1 MIEFDAFERI
11 INDFGPPENSKTV
24 PPDVIASYRER
35 IPRSMISFW
44 EKYGWGEYRSGYCR
58 IGDPRPFEPLLNV
71 IFANDPE
78 FSTKDLTVLTFTALG
93 MMDIW
98 SSKGYGLYIDL
109 CNSRAVAQNKIVNP
123 STGERYGQ
131 DFLIGTS
138 LYSIINDDGMDE
150 YYQEAS
156 ARLGRPA
163 LDEVFGFVPAL
174 QIGGEPDA
182 KNLQLFKAREY
193 MDFLVQLE
201 PPMLTD
207 ITAPEPGAP
216 LGRMRDV
223 RRLGA
228 R

>member
-11 INDFGPPENSKTV
+11 INDFGPPEHAKTV
-24 PPDVIASYRER
+24 PPDVIELYKER
-35 IPRSMISFW
+35 IPRSMIIFW

-58 IGDPRPFEPLLNV
+58 IADPRSFEPLLKV

-78 FSTKDLTVLTFTALG
+78 FSAEDLTVINFTAFCA
-93 MMDIW
+93 MDIW
-98 SSKGYGLYIDL
+98 SRKGYGIYIDI

-123 STGERYGQ
+123 ATGERYGQ

-138 LYSIINDDGMDE
+138 LYSQIENDGMDE

-174 QIGGEPDA
+174 QIGGDPAAE
-182 KNLQLFKAREY
+182 NLQLFKAREY

-201 PPMLTD
+201 PPMLTE

-216 LGRMRDV
+216 LGQMRDV